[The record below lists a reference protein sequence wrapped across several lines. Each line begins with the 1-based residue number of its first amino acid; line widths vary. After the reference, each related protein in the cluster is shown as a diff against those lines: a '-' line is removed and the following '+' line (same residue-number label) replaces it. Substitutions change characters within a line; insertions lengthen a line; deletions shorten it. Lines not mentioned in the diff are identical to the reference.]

1 MLLLLLLLLLLSQMV
16 HKGHSVK
23 CAGNNPIH
31 VPSEWY
37 QPGEII
43 IGGIA
48 SHTVYILPNVS
59 FKEHPSKDWVKFPL
73 VVTKFYQHILAM
85 VFAVEEINENPSIL
99 LNVTLGFHIYDS
111 NSIAMMT
118 YRATLDLLCNSLQ
131 FFPNYNCGIQK
142 KLVAVIGGLSSATTA
157 HMAKVLSLYKIPQ
170 RIAFNNSAGD
180 EIRFNERG
188 ELEAGFDV
196 TNLITFP
203 NQSYVRIKV
212 GSLDP
217 QDPPKK
223 VFTIDEEKIQ
233 WHEEFTKVPPVSVC
247 NDCCQPGYQKITKEG
262 APSCCYT
269 CSPCQEGKISALEGS
284 TGLRE
289 ISPQMD
295 AILSKIDTNGG
306 GAFPLLAKATFQ
318 LLLFSD
324 TDSCY
329 QCSDDQHPNEAQNR
343 CIPKIVSFLSYEE
356 PLGISVALF
365 AISFSLVTSL
375 VLGTFIK
382 HRDTPIV
389 KANNRSLSYTLLISL
404 LLCFLCPL
412 LFIGQPGKVICML
425 RQTSFSITFSV
436 AVSSVL
442 AKTMTVL
449 LAFLATKPGSR
460 MSKWVGKRLATSI
473 VLCCS
478 FVQVGISTAWL
489 GSAPPFPDFD
499 MHSLADEVIVECNEG
514 YATFFYCLL
523 AFMGLLAVISF
534 TLAFLARKLPDAF
547 NEAKFITFSMLVFCS
562 VWVSFVPTY
571 LSTKGKYMVAVEIFS
586 ILASGAGLLSCIF
599 FPKCFVIMMRPE
611 LNNKEQIIKRNK

>member
-1 MLLLLLLLLLLSQMV
+1 
-16 HKGHSVK
+16 
-23 CAGNNPIH
+23 
-31 VPSEWY
+31 
-37 QPGEII
+37 
-43 IGGIA
+43 
-48 SHTVYILPNVS
+48 
-59 FKEHPSKDWVKFPL
+59 
-73 VVTKFYQHILAM
+73 M

-111 NSIAMMT
+111 NSIARII
-118 YRATLDLLCNSLQ
+118 YRATLDLLFNSLQ
-131 FFPNYNCGIQK
+131 FFPNYNCGIQR
-142 KLVAVIGGLSSATTA
+142 KLVGVIGGLSSATTA
-157 HMAKVLSLYKIPQ
+157 HIAKVLSLYKIPQ
-170 RIAFNNSAGD
+170 RISFNNSAGD
-180 EIRFNERG
+180 EIRFNECG

-196 TNLITFP
+196 TNLVTFP
-203 NQSYVRIKV
+203 NNSYVRIKV

-217 QDPPKK
+217 QAPPEK
-223 VFTIDEEKIQ
+223 VFIIHEEKIQ
-233 WHEEFTKVPPVSVC
+233 WHGEFTKLPPVSVC

-262 APSCCYT
+262 APSCCYD
-269 CSPCQEGKISALEGS
+269 CSPCEEGEISALE
-284 TGLRE
+284 
-289 ISPQMD
+289 
-295 AILSKIDTNGG
+295 
-306 GAFPLLAKATFQ
+306 
-318 LLLFSD
+318 D
-324 TDSCY
+324 TDSCF
-329 QCSDDQHPNEAQNR
+329 QCPEDQHPNKAQNQ
-343 CIPKIVSFLSYEE
+343 CIPKVVSFLSYEE
-356 PLGISVALF
+356 PLGISMALF

-382 HRDTPIV
+382 HQDTPIV
-389 KANNRSLSYTLLISL
+389 KANNRSLSYILLVSL

-412 LFIGQPGKVICML
+412 LFIGQPGKVTCML

-449 LAFLATKPGSR
+449 LAFLATQPGSR
-460 MSKWVGKRLATSI
+460 MSKWVGKRIATPI

-478 FVQVGISTAWL
+478 LVQVGISTAWL

-499 MHSLADEVIVECNEG
+499 MHSLAGEVIVECNEG

-523 AFMGLLAVISF
+523 AFMGLLAVVSF

-571 LSTKGKYMVAVEIFS
+571 LTTKGKYMVAVEIFS

-611 LNNKEQIIKRNK
+611 LNNRGQLIKRKK

>member
-1 MLLLLLLLLLLSQMV
+1 MV
-16 HKGHSVK
+16 NYLNGF
-23 CAGNNPIH
+23 I
-31 VPSEWY
+31 Y
-37 QPGEII
+37 R
-43 IGGIA
+43 
-48 SHTVYILPNVS
+48 
-59 FKEHPSKDWVKFPL
+59 

-85 VFAVEEINENPSIL
+85 VFAVKEVNENPSIL
-99 LNVTLGFHIYDS
+99 LNVTFGFHIYDS
-111 NSIAMMT
+111 NSIARII
-118 YRATLDLLCNSLQ
+118 YRATLDLLFNSLQ

-170 RIAFNNSAGD
+170 RISFNNSAGD

-188 ELEAGFDV
+188 ELEAGFDI
-196 TNLITFP
+196 TNLVTFP

-217 QDPPKK
+217 QAPPEK
-223 VFTIDEEKIQ
+223 VFIIDEEKIQ
-233 WHEEFTKVPPVSVC
+233 WHGEFTKVPPVSVC
-247 NDCCQPGYQKITKEG
+247 NDCCQPGYQKTAKEG
-262 APSCCYT
+262 APSCCYN
-269 CSPCQEGKISALEGS
+269 CSPCQEGKISALE
-284 TGLRE
+284 
-289 ISPQMD
+289 
-295 AILSKIDTNGG
+295 
-306 GAFPLLAKATFQ
+306 
-318 LLLFSD
+318 D
-324 TDSCY
+324 TDSCF
-329 QCSDDQHPNEAQNR
+329 QCSEDQHPNEAQNR
-343 CIPKIVSFLSYEE
+343 CIPKVVSFLSYEE
-356 PLGISVALF
+356 PLGIGVALF

-382 HRDTPIV
+382 HQDTPIV
-389 KANNRSLSYTLLISL
+389 KANNRSLSYTLLVSL

-412 LFIGQPGKVICML
+412 LFVGQPGKVTCML

-460 MSKWVGKRLATSI
+460 MNKWVGKRLATSI

-478 FVQVGISTAWL
+478 LVQVGISAAWL

-499 MHSLADEVIVECNEG
+499 MHSLAGEVIAECNEG

-523 AFMGLLAVISF
+523 AFMGLLAVVSF

-599 FPKCFVIMMRPE
+599 FPKCFVIMLRPE
-611 LNNKEQIIKRNK
+611 LNNREQLIKRNK